1 MHDEQALY
9 GLVRFDGTYQR
20 QVTGIVLVF
29 ESAAAAKQAAR
40 TAAHIDR
47 LAEALRF
54 EPCSLTCT
62 NWLLYGVEPK
72 NTRPGL
78 VPGQCTG
85 KAHKRETLGFGGRR
99 VLVSRRWSGKTLAD
113 HRQDRLVWVRQQLAA
128 LGHPYAV
135 APVGAATG
143 SSDSSCARRPGD
155 PPPRAPDPAG
165 YRRPATV
172 ARPDGPRTRRQPPE
186 HVSATGPAMPRAA

>member
-1 MHDEQALY
+1 MCTTNRRCTGWSSKAP
-9 GLVRFDGTYQR
+9 QR
-20 QVTGIVLVF
+20 SNRPPAQ
-29 ESAAAAKQAAR
+29 R
-40 TAAHIDR
+40 AAHRPARRGARIG
-47 LAEALRF
+47 
-54 EPCSLTCT
+54 SCT

-72 NTRPGL
+72 NARPGL

-155 PPPRAPDPAG
+155 PPPRAPDPVG